1 MNDAAVTLVQR
12 YFDAF
17 NARDTETCL
26 SLLAED
32 VVHDTDGGAPETGK
46 RAFRDFLE
54 RTNRCYEEM
63 VVDLFVTTSDDGRQA
78 TAEFTLLGVYLE
90 TDDGLPEAE
99 GQRFSRPSGAVFEIR
114 HGKVARVS
122 EVPAPDS
129 DSRH

>member
-1 MNDAAVTLVQR
+1 MSEDAATLVQR

-17 NARDTETCL
+17 NARDTEACL

-32 VVHDTDGGAPETGK
+32 VVHDTDGGTPQTGK

-63 VVDLFVTTSDDGRQA
+63 VVDLFVTASADGQLA

-99 GQRFSRPSGAVFEIR
+99 GQRFSRPAGAVFEIR

-122 EVPAPDS
+122 EVAVPEAG
-129 DSRH
+129 SRH

>member
-1 MNDAAVTLVQR
+1 MSDATATLVQR

-17 NARDTETCL
+17 NARDTEACL
-26 SLLAED
+26 SLLADD
-32 VVHDTDGGAPETGK
+32 VVHDADDGTHETGK

-54 RTNRCYEEM
+54 RINRCYEEM
-63 VVDLFVTTSDDGRQA
+63 VVDLFVTTSADGRQA

-99 GQRFSRPSGAVFEIR
+99 GQRFSRPAGAVFEIR

-122 EVPAPDS
+122 ELAAPES